1 MMAGQ
6 DVHLQV
12 GAHLF
17 TPEALQKALD
27 ATLPKLPP
35 GRTIGLG
42 AAVDATGASV
52 AVVFQSTDGHWQ
64 ASAAVAHD
72 WATGDNMIGGKVTFT
87 K

>member
-1 MMAGQ
+1 MSGEQ
-6 DVHLQV
+6 VHLNV
-12 GAHLF
+12 SGHLF

-42 AAVDATGASV
+42 AAIDATGAHV
-52 AVVFQSTDGHWQ
+52 AVVFQSTDGHWN
-64 ASAAVAHD
+64 AAAAVAHD
-72 WATGDNMIGGKVTFT
+72 WATGDNSIGGKVTFT

>member
-1 MMAGQ
+1 MAEP
-6 DVHLQV
+6 VHLQV

-27 ATLPKLPP
+27 ATLPVLPP

-42 AAVDATGASV
+42 AAVDSTGASV
-52 AVVFQSTDGHWQ
+52 AVLFQSKDGHWQ

-72 WATGDNMIGGKVTFT
+72 FTSGDNSIGGKVTFT
-87 K
+87 G